1 MTKVNTAVPAGLALA
16 AQSPEFWRR
25 LAPGLTVSDTLP
37 SRVVERSDTQI
48 DRDRMKLTYE
58 GYVHLKEPGIVAP
71 FDDIAEAMKRIVD
84 AGLPSAFIGVY
95 DEVWAIAAQMQGI
108 MDGLFAG
115 HAAMIPN
122 FWASFAEDGDAGT
135 TAGRR
140 RPGVSLNKDGTPR
153 ALSVWLP
160 ITDATTENGCI
171 YVVPADQDRNYGK
184 GTGERADAC
193 LQAIRALPARAGDLL
208 IWTGETYTWQSRS
221 ARHNADG
228 PQLALSWEFQDA
240 LEAPL
245 ADYLVDSFPYVP
257 FEMRLGLIAE
267 QMPQRASEHL
277 KVPAWKAVTQTLLN
291 RYRGVRATA

>member
-1 MTKVNTAVPAGLALA
+1 MTKVNTAVPSGLALA

-37 SRVVERSDTQI
+37 SRVVDRSDTQI
-48 DRDRMKLTYE
+48 DRDRMNLTHE
-58 GYVHLKEPGIVAP
+58 GYVHVKQPGIVAP
-71 FDDIAEAMKRIVD
+71 FAEIAEAMNRIVD
-84 AGLPSAFIGVY
+84 AGLPAAFIGVY

-108 MDGLFAG
+108 MDGMFAG

-122 FWASFAEDGDAGT
+122 FWASFSDAGDAGA

-153 ALSVWLP
+153 AVSVWLP

-184 GTGERADAC
+184 APAERADAS
-193 LQAIRALPARAGDLL
+193 LQAIRALPASAGDLL
-208 IWTGETYTWQSRS
+208 IWTGETYTWQSCS
-221 ARHNADG
+221 AKRHEDG

-245 ADYLVDSFPYVP
+245 GDYLVDSFPYVP
-257 FEMRLGLIAE
+257 FEMRLGIIAE
-267 QMPQRASEHL
+267 QMPQKATEHL

-291 RYRGVRATA
+291 RYRGARANA